1 MSGQTAT
8 RTRFSIR
15 RGDQRILRELAKQ
28 VAELS
33 AHPIEQEKCERWYRH
48 NALEPARPLV
58 FYDPENGWN
67 ERNDPHRVVRWVQI
81 AKAEAESA

>member
-15 RGDQRILRELAKQ
+15 WSDQCILRELAKQ

-33 AHPIEQEKCERWYRH
+33 AHPIEQVKRERWYRH
-48 NALEPARPLV
+48 NASSFVIPKTAGTSGTILS
-58 FYDPENGWN
+58 GWYAGF
-67 ERNDPHRVVRWVQI
+67 R
-81 AKAEAESA
+81 